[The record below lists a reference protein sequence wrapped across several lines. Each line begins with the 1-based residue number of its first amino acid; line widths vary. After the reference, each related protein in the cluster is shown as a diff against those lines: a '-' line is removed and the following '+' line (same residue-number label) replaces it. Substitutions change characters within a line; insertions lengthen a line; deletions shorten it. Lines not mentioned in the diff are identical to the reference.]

1 MKRTDAQAAA
11 LLLIFTSGYCKCE
24 MPYNPDEFMGYN
36 LESQTTKLKE
46 KAILSQSNNKQE
58 RYIYG
63 MLAFALLELGRYT
76 DAEEAANKG
85 FEIDSEDAWT
95 HHAVY
100 TQLVACSASLFGR
113 SFSDGKSKRRV

>member
-24 MPYNPDEFMGYN
+24 MPYNPDEFM
-36 LESQTTKLKE
+36 
-46 KAILSQSNNKQE
+46 SQSNNKQE